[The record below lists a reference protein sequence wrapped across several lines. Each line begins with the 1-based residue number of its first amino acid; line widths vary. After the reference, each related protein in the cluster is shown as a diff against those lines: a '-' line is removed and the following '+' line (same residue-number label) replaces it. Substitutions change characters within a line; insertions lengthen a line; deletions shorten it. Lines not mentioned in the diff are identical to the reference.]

1 MSEPKPST
9 WARAR
14 FGDATSEVAQA
25 AHRAIHQAHN
35 IALAAHL
42 SGGLESNDTY
52 GATMYVAQYEQ
63 LAAEAAG
70 IPGVSIR
77 KPKGVRGRFDLVVC
91 EHPPSVL
98 YPWRY
103 ATDKAA
109 PRERARFRR
118 PVSELRKT
126 LLSLN
131 DATINGQLTL
141 DQAVRDPEE
150 LEAELAEEEAML
162 AQLAELGQV
171 VFVGFAS
178 NPSGMFDLG
187 WGDVE
192 LLDEQTG
199 AVHWRYWEPLPP
211 PGDEAAGGLPR
222 RPAPSAPSDGQGR
235 GVRFDDA
242 APEDDL
248 DLKLR
253 PPTAEPPISE
263 PEQPQEGTGSD
274 DA

>member
-1 MSEPKPST
+1 M
-9 WARAR
+9 
-14 FGDATSEVAQA
+14 
-25 AHRAIHQAHN
+25 
-35 IALAAHL
+35 ALAAHL

-77 KPKGVRGRFDLVVC
+77 KPRGVRGRFDLVVC
-91 EHPPSVL
+91 EHPPVVL

-103 ATDKAA
+103 ATGKAV

-118 PVSELRKT
+118 PVSDLRKT

-131 DATINGQLTL
+131 EATINGQLTL
-141 DQAVRDPEE
+141 DQGARNPEE
-150 LEAELAEEEAML
+150 LEAELAEDEAML

-178 NPSGMFDLG
+178 NPSGIFDLG

-199 AVHWRYWEPLPP
+199 GVRWRYWEPLLPP
-211 PGDEAAGGLPR
+211 SDQAGGGVPQG
-222 RPAPSAPSDGQGR
+222 PAWPVLGDGHDR
-235 GVRFDDA
+235 GARFDDA

-248 DLKLR
+248 GLKLR
-253 PPTAEPPISE
+253 PPPAEPPISE
-263 PEQPQEGTGSD
+263 PERPQKETGTHGSD